1 MLTAPGAG
9 KQCFHGEKFMA
20 NDRVTSLRYVA
31 VAVPDF
37 AAQQKFLKDTW
48 GLTEVATDGDL
59 AYFAAESAAEP
70 FVYRLRKGDERRL
83 DLVAVG
89 VDDDAAVDAFAQRL
103 GTQGVKLISEPH
115 RLDGPGGGYG
125 FRFFD
130 IDGRTLE
137 ISSGVVQRATR
148 ELARGESIPAT
159 LSHVVMHS
167 PDINRTVKF
176 YEEKLGFRVSDWL
189 GGFMCFLRCN
199 EVHHVLAFIAGPP
212 SLNHVAFEMRDI
224 NEMMRGAGRLLKS
237 KLPLA
242 WGPGRHVAG
251 DNCFCYFVDPSGN
264 VLEYTAEVERVDFEN
279 WQATVFPP
287 GPNIT
292 DQWGT
297 SVLTGGPETMPKNG
311 PDPGLFKAPPV

>member
-1 MLTAPGAG
+1 
-9 KQCFHGEKFMA
+9 MA

-37 AAQQKFLKDTW
+37 AAQQSFLKGVW
-48 GLTEVATDGDL
+48 GLRDVASDGDL
-59 AYFAAESAAEP
+59 AYFTAESSAEP
-70 FVYRLRKGDERRL
+70 FIYRLRKAAERRL
-83 DLVAVG
+83 DLVALG
-89 VDDDAAVDAFAQRL
+89 VDDAASVDAFAQRL
-103 GTQGVKLISEPH
+103 ASQGVKLISEP
-115 RLDGPGGGYG
+115 RRQAGPGGGYG

-137 ISSGVVQRATR
+137 ISSDVVARQTR
-148 ELARGESIPAT
+148 ELARGEAIPAT
-159 LSHVVMHS
+159 LSHVVLHS
-167 PDINRTVKF
+167 ADINKTVKF

-199 EVHHVLAFIAGPP
+199 ELHHTIAFLAGPP

-251 DNCFCYFVDPSGN
+251 DNAFCYFVDPSGN
-264 VLEYTAEVERVDFEN
+264 VLEYTAEVERVDDAS
-279 WQATVFPP
+279 WKATVYAPSFDV
-287 GPNIT
+287 T

-297 SVLTGGPETMPKNG
+297 SVLTGGPESMPKNG
-311 PDPGLFKAPPV
+311 PDPGLFHAPPV